1 MDKILAINPGNTST
15 KIGLFEDNKL
25 INQKSIRHDKK
36 DLDIFP
42 KILDQ
47 LKLRSKAIGS
57 FLRDNNIR
65 TSDIDHFIGRG
76 GLLKPLMS
84 GLYMVNQEMISD
96 LRSEKYG
103 EHSSNLGALIAQ
115 RIANKYGKKAYILD
129 PVCVDELEP
138 IARITGHPEIH
149 KVSAFHALNQKSVA
163 RRASAEMG
171 KRYGD
176 INLIV
181 AHLGSGISV
190 GLHRKGKIVD
200 VNNAIAGEGPFS
212 PERSGGIPAGTY
224 LKYAYDNKLDF
235 QDSLKMLYGQGGMYA
250 YLGTNDFQEVMEDY
264 DKGNNEKLKLVVDAM
279 AYKISKAIS
288 ALAAPVSGEVDGIV
302 ITGGLAYSKTFT
314 SIIESS
320 IKFLTSNIF
329 IYPGEDELQAM
340 ADGVLLGLKGEIEI
354 HEYTSDKD
362 I

>member
-15 KIGLFEDNKL
+15 KIGLFESNKL

-36 DLDIFP
+36 DLEVFSN
-42 KILDQ
+42 ILDQ
-47 LKLRSKAIGS
+47 LEFRSKSIGT
-57 FLRDNNIR
+57 FLRENDIR

-76 GLLKPLMS
+76 GLMKPLES
-84 GLYMVNQEMISD
+84 GLYMVNPDMIND
-96 LRSEKYG
+96 LKSSKYG

-115 RIANKYGKKAYILD
+115 RIASKYGKKAYILD

-138 IARITGHPEIH
+138 VARITGHPEIR

-163 RRASAEMG
+163 RRASKEIG
-171 KRYGD
+171 KQYGD
-176 INLIV
+176 LNLII

-212 PERSGGIPAGTY
+212 PERSGGIPAGTF
-224 LKYAYDNKLDF
+224 LKYAFENKLNY
-235 QDSLKMLYGQGGMYA
+235 QESLKMLYGQGGMYA
-250 YLGTNDFQEVMEDY
+250 YLGTNDFQEVMEIY
-264 DKGNNEKLKLVVDAM
+264 NKGNNKKIKIVIDAM
-279 AYKISKAIS
+279 AYKIAKAIA
-288 ALAAPVSGEVDGIV
+288 ALAAPVAGEVDGIV

-314 SIIESS
+314 SIIRSS
-320 IKFLTSNIF
+320 IKFLTGNIF

-340 ADGVLLGLKGEIEI
+340 ADGVVLGLKGEIEI
-354 HEYTSDKD
+354 HEYASEKNL
-362 I
+362 

>member
-15 KIGLFEDNKL
+15 KIGLFEKNTL
-25 INQKSIRHDKK
+25 IDQEVIRHDKK
-36 DLDIFP
+36 DLDVFP
-42 KILDQ
+42 NILDQ
-47 LKLRSKAIGS
+47 LKFRSKAIGS

-65 TSDIDHFIGRG
+65 TSDIDHFVGRG
-76 GLLKPLMS
+76 GLLKPLKS

-96 LRSEKYG
+96 LKSEKYG

-115 RIANKYGKKAYILD
+115 RISAKYGKKAYILD

-163 RRASAEMG
+163 RRASTDIG
-171 KRYGD
+171 KRYED
-176 INLIV
+176 LNLIV

-190 GLHRKGKIVD
+190 GLHKKGKIVD

-224 LKYAYDNKLDF
+224 LKYAFDNKLKF
-235 QDSLKMLYGQGGMYA
+235 QDALKILYGQGGMYA

-264 DKGNNEKLKLVVDAM
+264 NKGNNKKVKLVIDAM
-279 AYKISKAIS
+279 AYKISKEIAS
-288 ALAAPVSGEVDGIV
+288 LAVMIAGEVDGIV
-302 ITGGLAYSKTFT
+302 ITGGLAYSKIFT
-314 SIIESS
+314 TIIRSS
-320 IKFLTSNIF
+320 IKFLTSSIF

-340 ADGVLLGLKGEIEI
+340 ADGVVLGLKGEIEI
-354 HEYTSDKD
+354 HEYTSEKD
-362 I
+362 L